1 MLDYILFVLGFYF
14 LARGAGL
21 LVDGSASLAKRFGVS
36 DVVIGL
42 TIVAFGTSAPEFV
55 VNIISS
61 VKGSSD
67 LVLGDIIGSNIS
79 NILLILGATAMIYP
93 LRVKKAAV
101 WKEMQLSVVAVIAV
115 IVMINDSFFGLANH
129 ENMIT
134 RTEGIILILFFVLF
148 MYFMFSAFRS
158 GGAENVE
165 GTPAYRPL
173 KASMMVFVGLV
184 GLVLGGKWI
193 VDGALLI
200 ASNFGVSEGFVGLT
214 LLALGTSLPELAT
227 SFVAAYKKN
236 VDIAV
241 GNIVG
246 SNIFNIFG
254 VLGVSA
260 IINPVTPD
268 FSLNSDLV
276 LLLIVTFMILSLVLY
291 RDEHNISRKQG
302 LSFLFIYVLYLVF
315 LFWRG

>member
-1 MLDYILFVLGFYF
+1 MLTYILFILGFYF

-36 DVVIGL
+36 NIVIGL

-61 VKGSSD
+61 VRGNSD
-67 LVLGDIIGSNIS
+67 LVLGNIIGSNIS
-79 NILLILGATAMIYP
+79 NILLVLGATAMIYP
-93 LRVKKAAV
+93 LRVKKVAV

-115 IVMINDSFFGLANH
+115 IVMINDAFFGANH
-129 ENMIT
+129 ENIIT
-134 RTEGIILILFFVLF
+134 KTDGIILILFFVLF
-148 MYFMFSAFRS
+148 MYFMFSAYRS
-158 GGAENVE
+158 SGAENIE
-165 GTPAYRPL
+165 GTPIYKPA
-173 KASMMVFVGLV
+173 KASLMVFVGLL

-200 ASNFGVSEGFVGLT
+200 ASNFGVSEGFIGLT

-236 VDIAV
+236 VDLAV
-241 GNIVG
+241 GNIIG

-260 IINPVTPD
+260 IINPVRLD
-268 FSLNSDLV
+268 FSLNSDLM
-276 LLLIVTFMILSLVLY
+276 LLLIVTFMILSLVLF
-291 RDEHNISRKQG
+291 RDEHNINRKQG
-302 LSFLFIYVLYLVF
+302 FLFLLIYALYLVF
-315 LFWRG
+315 LFYRG

>member
-1 MLDYILFVLGFYF
+1 MLTYILFILGFYF

-36 DVVIGL
+36 NIVIGL

-61 VKGSSD
+61 VKGNSG
-67 LVLGDIIGSNIS
+67 LVCTNIIGSNIS
-79 NILLILGATAMIYP
+79 NILLVLGATAMIYP
-93 LRVKKAAV
+93 LRVKKVAV
-101 WKEMQLSVVAVIAV
+101 WKEMQLAVVAVIAV
-115 IVMINDSFFGLANH
+115 IVMINDGFFGANH
-129 ENMIT
+129 ENIISRMD
-134 RTEGIILILFFVLF
+134 GVILILFFILF

-165 GTPAYRPL
+165 GTPTYKPK
-173 KASMMVFVGLV
+173 KATLMVVVGLF
-184 GLVLGGKWI
+184 GLILGGKWI

-200 ASNFGVSEGFVGLT
+200 ANNFHMSEGFIGLT

-227 SFVAAYKKN
+227 SFAAAYKKN
-236 VDIAV
+236 VDLAV
-241 GNIVG
+241 GNIIG

-260 IINPVTPD
+260 IINPVSLD
-268 FSLNSDLV
+268 FSLNSDLI
-276 LLLIVTFMILSLVLY
+276 LLLIITFMILSLVLF
-291 RDEHNISRKQG
+291 RDEHNITRKQG
-302 LSFLFIYVLYLVF
+302 ILFLFIYLLYLVF
-315 LFWRG
+315 LFYRG